1 MSVLM
6 PTNGRVTDERDLHL
20 APLPVAP
27 DPVPA
32 PSAAPQH
39 PAPSTPLLEVRDLGK
54 RFGGVR
60 AVDGVSFTVRQ
71 GQVVSI
77 IGPNG
82 SGKTTLFNLVS
93 GVLKPDGGAVL
104 LDGTETTGWP
114 AERVAERGLARTFQ
128 NGRVFGNMTVGDNVR
143 LGGYREMRAARPLAG
158 LRHIPLVRWLPLAAE
173 LGMALV
179 RPPAVR
185 REERAQDAEVDRQL
199 ARFGERLTPRKG
211 QLAFSLSYANRRRT
225 EIARALATNACILLL
240 DEPTAGMNPTETAE
254 VLAQLDVLK
263 AQGQTILLIEHK
275 LDLVMALSDHVIVLD
290 HGQVIASGLPA
301 AVQSDPRVIEAYL
314 GRRASAAAEAEV
326 PALKDRADGESTLKG
341 ADGAARGAVVAEA
354 IAAVRAEDGVTAGR
368 PAGDARSA
376 TTAPLLRLEG
386 IDAHYGHAR
395 ALANVSL
402 EVGAGEIV
410 CLLGGNAS
418 GKSTTMK
425 VILGLL
431 EPTAGR
437 VLIDGR
443 DATRLPTGERIKA
456 GLASVP
462 EARRIFPEMSVVENL
477 LMGAFLRR
485 DDPAVREDLDRMF
498 ALFPRL
504 AERRSQ
510 AAGTMSGGEQ
520 QMLAMARALMSR
532 PRLICMDEPTMG
544 LAPVVVDRVLDTIA
558 EINRQGV
565 SVFMVEQNAAL
576 ALSIAHRAYVVQNG
590 DIVLSGAASDLLH
603 DPAVQRAYLGQAV
616 AG

>member
-1 MSVLM
+1 MSVLA
-6 PTNGRVTDERDLHL
+6 PSNGRVRDPRDLSSGPM
-20 APLPVAP
+20 PLPAAEP
-27 DPVPA
+27 T
-32 PSAAPQH
+32 AAP
-39 PAPSTPLLEVRDLGK
+39 ALLEVADLGK

-60 AVDGVSFTVRQ
+60 AVDGVSFAVRP

-93 GVLKPDGGAVL
+93 GVLKPDVGAVRFA
-104 LDGTETTGWP
+104 GRETTGWP
-114 AERVAERGLARTFQ
+114 AERMAELGLARTFQ

-143 LGGYREMRAARPLAG
+143 LGGFRNLRAARPLPR
-158 LRHIPLVRWLPLAAE
+158 LRHLPLVRWLALAAE
-173 LGMALV
+173 LATALI
-179 RPPAVR
+179 RPPRVR
-185 REERAQDAEVDRQL
+185 AEERARETEVDRQL
-199 ARFGERLTPRKG
+199 ARFGERLTPRKE
-211 QLAFSLSYANRRRT
+211 QPAFSLSYANRRRT
-225 EIARALATNACILLL
+225 EIARALATEPGLLLL

-254 VLAQLDVLK
+254 VLVQLAALK
-263 AQGQTILLIEHK
+263 AAGQTILLIEHK
-275 LDLVMALSDHVIVLD
+275 LDLVMSLSDHVIVLD
-290 HGQVIASGLPA
+290 HGQVIASGPPA

-314 GRRASAAAEAEV
+314 GRRAAGTAGTARTAD
-326 PALKDRADGESTLKG
+326 PADPAVNGRATEDSTLKG
-341 ADGAARGAVVAEA
+341 TDEVAAAGGGTVDDRDRSLRSVSGTVLAGGGAGGERGAAA
-354 IAAVRAEDGVTAGR
+354 
-368 PAGDARSA
+368 
-376 TTAPLLRLEG
+376 APLLRLENV
-386 IDAHYGHAR
+386 DASYGAAR
-395 ALANVSL
+395 ALSNVSL

-431 EPTAGR
+431 SPTAGR

-443 DATRLPTGERIKA
+443 DATRTPTAERIEA
-456 GLASVP
+456 GLAAVP

-477 LMGAFLRR
+477 LMGAFLRS
-485 DDPAVREDLDRMF
+485 DQAGVREDLERMV

-504 AERRSQ
+504 AERRTQ

-544 LAPVVVDRVLDTIA
+544 LAPVVVERVLEAIA
-558 EINRQGV
+558 AINRQGV
-565 SVFMVEQNAAL
+565 SVFMVEQNATL

-590 DIVLSGAASDLLH
+590 EIVLSGAARDLLD

-616 AG
+616 GAS